1 MKLAFYPAPV
11 SKVKMWRDL
20 AGAAGVPVR
29 AGGYMFGLPFPS
41 NADRQFAESLLG
53 ARDETEREYRR
64 RVTSRALRVHR
75 ARVICEAALRRGETH
90 LGVWNGQGGHRRTLV
105 MVARQLGL
113 ATLFAE
119 LAPIAGHVTLDPS
132 GVNAAGMLPHEAGYY
147 RAWAEAHADRGAV
160 AQWRERLVAR
170 AGVRRE
176 SLGETGTGP
185 ILFVP
190 LQVRGDTQIAVHGG
204 WIKSLPGFIDEVA
217 KAAEQLPAGWRV
229 VFREHPS
236 DRTGNAEQ
244 LARLVG
250 PRVAVDNATDTF
262 ELVRRSEGVVT
273 VNSSVGMQALLFG
286 KPVLVLGRA
295 NYAVPGVAASAD
307 SADELAQAFA
317 TARDWDIDLKLT
329 EAFLR
334 FLAEEYYVQ
343 WPIGAEARER
353 VGAQV
358 LSRFAGRLTD
368 WTA

>member
-1 MKLAFYPAPV
+1 MKLAYYPAPV

-20 AGAAGVPVR
+20 AAAAGVPVR
-29 AGGYMFGLPFPS
+29 SAGYMFGLPFPS
-41 NADRQFAESLLG
+41 AGDREFAETLLATRNDG
-53 ARDETEREYRR
+53 SEEFRK

-75 ARVICEAALRRGETH
+75 ARVICDAALRRGVTH
-90 LGVWNGQGGHRRTLV
+90 IGVWNGQGGHRRTLV
-105 MVARQLGL
+105 MVARKLGL

-132 GVNAAGMLPHEAGYY
+132 GVNAAGMLPQEAGYY
-147 RAWAEAHADRGAV
+147 RGWAEAHADRGAV
-160 AQWRERLVAR
+160 ATWRERLVAR
-170 AGVRRE
+170 AGVKRE

-185 ILFVP
+185 FLFVP
-190 LQVRGDTQIAVHGG
+190 LQVRGDTQIVVHGG
-204 WIKSLPGFIDEVA
+204 WIKSLPQFIDEVA

-244 LARLVG
+244 LAKLVG

-307 SADELAQAFA
+307 SADALAQAFA
-317 TARDWDIDLKLT
+317 TARDWGVDLKLT

-343 WPIGAEARER
+343 WPVCPESRER
-353 VGAQV
+353 VGTQV
-358 LSRFAGRLTD
+358 RSRFAGRLSD
-368 WTA
+368 WTP